1 MGIDALSFESFDNL
15 SIKGEKYDVSGKLE
29 SFNKSFKSGIEDVK
43 GNFGQVEQ
51 SMGDAITKTIGRNEV
66 GNAFKNYFNEENKL
80 VKTVERIGDGVTKT
94 TSFDGKG
101 TAYLEEVTDT
111 IKNTTELKVKP
122 NIEIVKENFTAKT
135 DGLGRT
141 IYSKVTDVQ
150 VKDTAREVLN
160 DNLKDNAYK
169 PGDERG
175 HIIADNF
182 NAPATKENVVP
193 QNMKVNRSQM
203 KQVENIVRKLK
214 AENHKVDYEVKT
226 NYVADDAR
234 PSSFEPKIT
243 VDDKPYE
250 LPDDL
255 KKIYND
261 PDPSAIKKVTTDIG
275 ERYGLS
281 NKAGVEQGALAATVT
296 CAISTVD
303 NVSACI
309 NGEITA
315 DEAVINIAKDTGTAG
330 AVGYGAGF
338 ITNEVA
344 TAMSASSNSLIS
356 SLGNSCVPAAAIS
369 FGIASYDTVVDYN
382 DDEDQIL
389 QKVLMERHLLKLN
402 IMK

>member
-1 MGIDALSFESFDNL
+1 M
-15 SIKGEKYDVSGKLE
+15 
-29 SFNKSFKSGIEDVK
+29 
-43 GNFGQVEQ
+43 Q

-203 KQVENIVRKLK
+203 KQVENIVKKAKRKPCRK
-214 AENHKVDYEVKT
+214 
-226 NYVADDAR
+226 
-234 PSSFEPKIT
+234 
-243 VDDKPYE
+243 
-250 LPDDL
+250 
-255 KKIYND
+255 
-261 PDPSAIKKVTTDIG
+261 
-275 ERYGLS
+275 
-281 NKAGVEQGALAATVT
+281 
-296 CAISTVD
+296 
-303 NVSACI
+303 
-309 NGEITA
+309 
-315 DEAVINIAKDTGTAG
+315 
-330 AVGYGAGF
+330 
-338 ITNEVA
+338 
-344 TAMSASSNSLIS
+344 
-356 SLGNSCVPAAAIS
+356 
-369 FGIASYDTVVDYN
+369 
-382 DDEDQIL
+382 
-389 QKVLMERHLLKLN
+389 
-402 IMK
+402 